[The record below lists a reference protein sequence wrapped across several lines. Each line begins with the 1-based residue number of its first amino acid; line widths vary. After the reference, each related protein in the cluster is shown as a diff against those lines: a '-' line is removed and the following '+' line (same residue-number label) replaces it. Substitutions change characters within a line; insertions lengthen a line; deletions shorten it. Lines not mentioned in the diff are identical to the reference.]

1 MKVLATVLG
10 ALTLTVR
17 VSAWYGSVTKG
28 DDCGSGGCS
37 GYLDLTDYNTGSTYW
52 CGWIYPDS
60 SSACSGSGNACS
72 ITCYETSPGGYN
84 FPIQYWKTSDGCQN
98 INFEGAFGG
107 AGHGWCCDPTSCSL
121 TA

>member
-1 MKVLATVLG
+1 MFLSVLGIIQSNLLFVLAYSYLLLYQSRSAIMKVLATVFG

-72 ITCYETSPGGYN
+72 IT
-84 FPIQYWKTSDGCQN
+84 
-98 INFEGAFGG
+98 
-107 AGHGWCCDPTSCSL
+107 
-121 TA
+121 